1 MVKKSRFLMMLLP
14 ISSAAFLTFLLYLIL
29 RAPQLNNTY
38 LYELLMKRGPIQWA
52 TMFLSFWTASILA
65 WKMFFTVRENG
76 CWDHVP
82 FSDLDTKILRAEAG
96 AYIERIHTGVA
107 QIKNSLLG
115 KRLVIGLENF
125 RAHGKIQEAV
135 DVLSVQSDIDSRESD
150 NSYTMI
156 KVFLASIPILGFI
169 GTVYGIGSAVGGF
182 GSTLD
187 DAGDVEAIKNSLGGV
202 TSGLS
207 IAFDTTLL
215 ALVMSILLMIPLGS
229 VQQFEEKSLSEIDD
243 YVNNKFVNI
252 LQEEEDNE
260 GGPAGAVREAVQQ
273 SLGTVQKQLGTIT
286 EKLPPVIRQEGGG
299 QNAVE
304 MQSIMS
310 QIQGLHREQADM
322 LAQTSTAISG
332 HGAKMQEI
340 LEANTDFLNNWGQ
353 QFTEHL
359 KESQGAIVQSESK
372 VAEQLDIS
380 SKALTSETDRVVN
393 VYKEMGAEFVTEL
406 TKFFEKSIGDT
417 QRKMAEHINEE
428 QSRIETL
435 MSRQEGATASFSKA
449 TQVAMDGLAESTTRW
464 QGKEVELLEH
474 FERKAQE
481 NIDVMSQA
489 FKVLME
495 KQSDLVN
502 STNVMKEEARR
513 QTEVCQQLI
522 PALATTAERQLIETR
537 QKLERD
543 SESFQQEMMERHS
556 TLLQK
561 MQEQS
566 RQQSEILKDFHQSQK
581 TEHQSLDRLTDRW
594 GAIASTLDEAAT
606 DETGKKRKWW
616 QWS

>member
-1 MVKKSRFLMMLLP
+1 MILLP

-65 WKMFFTVRENG
+65 WKMFFTVKENG

-82 FSDLDTKILRAEAG
+82 FSNLDTKILRAEAG

-243 YVNNKFVNI
+243 YINNKFVNI
-252 LQEEEDNE
+252 LQEEEGRD
-260 GGPAGAVREAVQQ
+260 GGSASAVREAVQQ
-273 SLGTVQKQLGTIT
+273 SLGTVQEQLGTIT
-286 EKLPPVIRQEGGG
+286 EKLPPVISQEGGG

-304 MQSIMS
+304 MQSIML

-322 LAQTSTAISG
+322 LAQTSTAING

-340 LEANTDFLNNWGQ
+340 LEANTGFLNNWGQ

-359 KESQGAIVQSESK
+359 KESQRAIVKSEGK
-372 VAEQLDIS
+372 VAEQLEIS
-380 SKALTSETDRVVN
+380 SKSLTSETDRVVN
-393 VYKEMGAEFVTEL
+393 VYKEMGAEFVAEL
-406 TKFFEKSIGDT
+406 TQFFDKSLGDT

-435 MSRQEGATASFSKA
+435 MSRQEEATASYSKA
-449 TQVAMDGLAESTTRW
+449 TQEAMGGLAESTTRW
-464 QGKEVELLEH
+464 QGKEAELLEH
-474 FERKAQE
+474 FERKAEE

-495 KQSDLVN
+495 KQTDLLN
-502 STNVMKEEARR
+502 SVNVMKDEARR

-522 PALATTAERQLIETR
+522 PALATTAERQLIEMR

-543 SESFQQEMMERHS
+543 SESFQREMMERHS
-556 TLLQK
+556 TLLQE

-566 RQQSEILKDFHQSQK
+566 RHQSELLKDFNQSQK
-581 TEHQSLDRLTDRW
+581 AQHQSLDRLTDRW
-594 GAIASTLDEAAT
+594 GAIASTLDGAVT
-606 DETGKKRKWW
+606 DETGKQRKWW